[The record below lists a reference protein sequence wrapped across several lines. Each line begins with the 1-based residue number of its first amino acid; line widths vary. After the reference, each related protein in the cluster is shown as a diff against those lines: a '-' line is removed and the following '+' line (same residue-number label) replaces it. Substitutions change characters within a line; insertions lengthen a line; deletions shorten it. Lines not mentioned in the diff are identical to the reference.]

1 MNTKRF
7 YRTQREV
14 AAIINELIDS
24 YWSDEIEEN
33 LFVEKIKRLY
43 SDNESKIVKNGKFT
57 TIIVQTCGKR
67 RLEVVGKIISI

>member
-1 MNTKRF
+1 MNMKRF

-14 AAIINELIDS
+14 AAIINELTDS
-24 YWSDEIEEN
+24 YWSDEIAEN

-43 SDNESKIVKNGKFT
+43 SDNESKIVKNGKFA

-67 RLEVVGKIISI
+67 RLEVVGKILSI